1 MRLRKAQPKP
11 FWPGLVGGGVIIA
24 FLLVL
29 DLNYYASLDSGT
41 KAAYWETLLGII
53 RDVLFVAAVIEVM
66 VFYNVSVSAI
76 RTGHL

>member
-1 MRLRKAQPKP
+1 MPLRCIH
-11 FWPGLVGGGVIIA
+11 FRWIWGLAGCGIIAA

-29 DLNYYASLDSGT
+29 DLRYYASLDSGAT
-41 KAAYWETLLGII
+41 AAYWETLLGII

-76 RTGHL
+76 RKAME